1 MSDGR
6 TLRAVWS
13 HWHNSQSR
21 GEEMYMKL
29 QSPKKRPERDH
40 QKDPK
45 AKKKHTRK
53 RRSEMGKWWKRPRL
67 DQTIPY
73 RGLVYATRVSDEL
86 GSGTDRSFSFPFPFS
101 FFFLFVLILGRK
113 DIWNVIMIVFFF
125 FSSIENKERKK
136 KITKA
141 SSLCRRRYRPGTAR
155 STNRKS
161 DRSQMRFWPSWLVYF
176 GGSVPCRF
184 NYILAVFTDIC
195 TTSVYI
201 YTARDNGYMHK

>member
-45 AKKKHTRK
+45 AMKKHTRK
-53 RRSEMGKWWKRPRL
+53 RRSETGKWWKRPRL

-86 GSGTDRSFSFPFPFS
+86 GSGTDRSFSFSFPFS
-101 FFFLFVLILGRK
+101 FFFFIRSDFREKRYLKCNYDSLL
-113 DIWNVIMIVFFF
+113 F

-161 DRSQMRFWPSWLVYF
+161 DRSRMRFWPSWLVWF

-184 NYILAVFTDIC
+184 NYHILAVFTDIC

-201 YTARDNGYMHK
+201 YT